1 MNGESIGVGP
11 TRLDGNNLY
20 YNVYDIT
27 DSLTNGQNVIGCAC
41 YAEQRRAFL
50 GQLICYYKDGTKKIM
65 ANTGTDRKEWTSLNG
80 DEAYGNNS
88 TNVGTKQYYTQT
100 AENLNSSKYPKGWLL
115 QAYNDEK
122 WAQPSTSGEMKN
134 YQLCPYKSGVVNRY
148 RQSPAEIKK

>member
-1 MNGESIGVGP
+1 MQNKGEHFGAAYM
-11 TRLDGNNLY
+11 LL
-20 YNVYDIT
+20 
-27 DSLTNGQNVIGCAC
+27 
-41 YAEQRRAFL
+41 QRWN
-50 GQLICYYKDGTKKIM
+50 KKIM

-122 WAQPSTSGEMKN
+122 WTQPSASGEMKIIN
-134 YQLCPYKSGVVNRY
+134 CVHINPVLLTDIDKVLQK
-148 RQSPAEIKK
+148 